1 MPKISSRVDATPAS
15 PIRKLVPYADNA
27 KTRGIKVHHL
37 NIGQPDIKTPQHAV
51 EIMRNANYDI
61 IEYTHSAG
69 TESYRNALS
78 KFYAQYNITLAPNEM
93 IVTNGGSEALFFAV
107 LACTDAGDEIIIP
120 EPFYANYNGFAQS
133 TDAHIVAVPTKIDNN
148 FALPKAEDF
157 EKVITD
163 RTRAI
168 IICNPGNPTG
178 KIYSKEELEAISE
191 LVKKHDLYLIVDEV
205 YRDFCYDGLKHFSIL
220 EIEGMEEH
228 AIMIDSISKR
238 YSACG
243 ARIGLIATKN
253 KTLYTALM
261 KLAQARLSPSSITQ
275 VLAEALVTT
284 PQSYFDDVQ
293 KEYDLRRNIIINRL
307 SKMQGV
313 RYSYPQGAFYLIA
326 ELPVED
332 ADEFAQWLL
341 ESFQLNNETVMVAP
355 ASGFYA
361 TPGSGKKEIRIA
373 YVLEQADLEAAM
385 NCLEAALAAYPK
397 TIKNTTLAQ

>member
-1 MPKISSRVDATPAS
+1 MPKISSRVNATPAS
-15 PIRKLVPYADNA
+15 PIRKLVPYAEGA
-27 KTRGIKVHHL
+27 KQRGIKVHHL
-37 NIGQPDIKTPQHAV
+37 NIGQPDIKTPIHAV
-51 EIMRNANYDI
+51 DIMRQANYDI

-78 KFYAQYNITLAPNEM
+78 KFYAQYDIELGAQEM

-107 LACTDAGDEIIIP
+107 LACADAGEEIIIP

-133 TDAHIVAVPTKIDNN
+133 TDARIVAVPTTIENN
-148 FALPKAEDF
+148 FALPTAADF
-157 EKVITD
+157 EKVITP

-178 KIYSKEELEAISE
+178 KIYSRAELEAISA
-191 LVKKHDLYLIVDEV
+191 LVKKHDLYLIADEV
-205 YRDFCYDGLKHFSIL
+205 YRDFCYDGLKHISIM

-253 KTLYTALM
+253 KALYTALM
-261 KLAQARLSPSSITQ
+261 KLAQARLSPSSVTQ
-275 VLAEALVTT
+275 ILAEALVST
-284 PQSYFDDVQ
+284 PQSYFEEVQ

-307 SKMQGV
+307 SKMKGV

-341 ESFQLNNETVMVAP
+341 EKFELNGETVMVAP

-373 YVLEQADLEAAM
+373 YVLEQADLEASM
-385 NCLEAALAAYPK
+385 NCLEQALATYPK
-397 TIKNTTLAQ
+397 TIYTTTIA